1 MVGKTSKTSKTQA
14 KIWVGKTQ
22 KKTETS
28 TENVANWKNETQT
41 TQTETQIQFEGLL
54 NQLCSFK
61 QQVTMLVNQ
70 VKSVERVCNKR
81 MKALEREAKK
91 NRQKGNRKA
100 SGFAVPS
107 PISAQLCKF
116 MNKPTGTS
124 MARTEVTKHII
135 QYISDNKLQNPKNK
149 KVIKPDKA
157 LKSLLDIKKDSEDVT
172 YFNIQRYMNKH
183 FLNSKAAH
191 AVSQ

>member
-1 MVGKTSKTSKTQA
+1 MAGKKTAMKSSKKARTGPKS
-14 KIWVGKTQ
+14 Q
-22 KKTETS
+22 KSATPVVEPTWTEEVQKTETQ
-28 TENVANWKNETQT
+28 K
-41 TQTETQIQFEGLL
+41 QFEDLL
-54 NQLCSFK
+54 NQLSSFK

-70 VKSVERVCNKR
+70 VRSVERVCNKR
-81 MKALEREAKK
+81 MKVLEREAKK
-91 NRQKGNRKA
+91 NRAKGNRKA

-135 QYISDNKLQNPKNK
+135 QYISDHKLQNPNNK

-157 LKSLLDIKKDSEDVT
+157 LKSLLDIKKDSEAVT

-183 FLNSKAAH
+183 FLNSKAATS
-191 AVSQ
+191 SQ

>member
-1 MVGKTSKTSKTQA
+1 MAGKKSVVKSSKKSRAGPKSQKVVQA
-14 KIWVGKTQ
+14 TPVETESSTWTDEVQ
-22 KKTETS
+22 KTET
-28 TENVANWKNETQT
+28 Q
-41 TQTETQIQFEGLL
+41 QQFEDLL
-54 NQLCSFK
+54 NQLSSFK

-70 VKSVERVCNKR
+70 VRSVERVCNKR
-81 MKALEREAKK
+81 MKVLEREAKK
-91 NRQKGNRKA
+91 NKAKGNRKA

-135 QYISDNKLQNPKNK
+135 QYISDHKLQNPNNK

-157 LKSLLDIKKDSEDVT
+157 LKSLLDIKKDSEAVT

-183 FLNSKAAH
+183 FLNSKSATAT
-191 AVSQ
+191 V

>member
-1 MVGKTSKTSKTQA
+1 MPGKKTAINSSKKVQAGSKS
-14 KIWVGKTQ
+14 Q
-22 KKTETS
+22 KVEVSAETDKSNWTEDVQKTET
-28 TENVANWKNETQT
+28 ETQK
-41 TQTETQIQFEGLL
+41 QFGDLL
-54 NQLCSFK
+54 NQLSSFK

-70 VKSVERVCNKR
+70 VRTVERVCNKR
-81 MKALEREAKK
+81 MKVLEREAKK
-91 NRQKGNRKA
+91 NRAKGNRKA

-135 QYISDNKLQNPKNK
+135 QYISDHKLQNPNNK

-157 LKSLLDIKKDSEDVT
+157 LKSLLDIKKDSEAVT

-183 FLNSKAAH
+183 FLNSKAAMS
-191 AVSQ
+191 SQ

>member
-1 MVGKTSKTSKTQA
+1 MSGKKTTINSSKKVQAGSKS
-14 KIWVGKTQ
+14 Q
-22 KKTETS
+22 KVEVSAETDKSNWTEDVQKTETQ
-28 TENVANWKNETQT
+28 K
-41 TQTETQIQFEGLL
+41 QFGDLL
-54 NQLCSFK
+54 NQLSSFK

-70 VKSVERVCNKR
+70 VRTVERVCNKR
-81 MKALEREAKK
+81 MKVLEREAKK
-91 NRQKGNRKA
+91 NRAKGNRKA

-135 QYISDNKLQNPKNK
+135 QYISDHKLQNPNNK

-157 LKSLLDIKKDSEDVT
+157 LKSLLDIKKDSEAVT

-183 FLNSKAAH
+183 FLNSKAAMS
-191 AVSQ
+191 SQ

>member
-1 MVGKTSKTSKTQA
+1 MPGKKTAIKSSKKVQA
-14 KIWVGKTQ
+14 GPKSQ
-22 KKTETS
+22 KVEVSPETDKSNWTEDVQKTETQ
-28 TENVANWKNETQT
+28 K
-41 TQTETQIQFEGLL
+41 QFGDLL
-54 NQLCSFK
+54 NQLSSFK

-70 VKSVERVCNKR
+70 VRTVERVCNKR
-81 MKALEREAKK
+81 MKVLEREAKK
-91 NRQKGNRKA
+91 NRAKGNRKA

-135 QYISDNKLQNPKNK
+135 QYISDHKLQNPNNK

-157 LKSLLDIKKDSEDVT
+157 LKSLLDIKKDSEAVT

-183 FLNSKAAH
+183 FLNSKAAMS
-191 AVSQ
+191 SQ

>member
-1 MVGKTSKTSKTQA
+1 MPGKKTAINSSKKVQAGSKS
-14 KIWVGKTQ
+14 Q
-22 KKTETS
+22 KVEVSAETDKSNWTEDVQKTETQ
-28 TENVANWKNETQT
+28 K
-41 TQTETQIQFEGLL
+41 QFGDLL
-54 NQLCSFK
+54 NQLSSFK

-70 VKSVERVCNKR
+70 VRTVERVCNKR
-81 MKALEREAKK
+81 MKVLEREAKK
-91 NRQKGNRKA
+91 NRAKGNRKA

-135 QYISDNKLQNPKNK
+135 QYISDHKLQNPNNK

-157 LKSLLDIKKDSEDVT
+157 LKSLLDIKKDSEAVT

-183 FLNSKAAH
+183 FLNSKAAMS
-191 AVSQ
+191 SQ

>member
-1 MVGKTSKTSKTQA
+1 MAGKTSKTTKQWVTKTQ
-14 KIWVGKTQ
+14 TNSEQ
-22 KKTETS
+22 S
-28 TENVANWKNETQT
+28 NDNVADMVQPL
-41 TQTETQIQFEGLL
+41 QTETQIQFEGLL

-107 PISAQLCKF
+107 PISAQLCEF

-183 FLNSKAAH
+183 FLNSKSALA

>member
-1 MVGKTSKTSKTQA
+1 MPGKKTAINSSKKVQAGSKSQKVEVSAETDTSNWTEDVQ
-14 KIWVGKTQ
+14 
-22 KKTETS
+22 KTETQ
-28 TENVANWKNETQT
+28 K
-41 TQTETQIQFEGLL
+41 QFGDLL
-54 NQLCSFK
+54 NQLSSFK

-70 VKSVERVCNKR
+70 VRTVERVCNKR
-81 MKALEREAKK
+81 MKVLEREAKK
-91 NRQKGNRKA
+91 NRAKGNRKA

-135 QYISDNKLQNPKNK
+135 QYISDHKLQNPNNK

-157 LKSLLDIKKDSEDVT
+157 LKSLLDIKKDSEAVT

-183 FLNSKAAH
+183 FLNSKAAMS
-191 AVSQ
+191 SQ